1 MFTTVIIGNL
11 GADAELH
18 TENGNEFVSFKVA
31 HTDRYT
37 DSNGEHE
44 ETVWVSCVM
53 NGRLDKLRQYLTK
66 GTRVCCIGDTR
77 LRTYHSKKMQRL
89 VAGANLFVRQIE
101 LVGARPDGVPAA
113 LFNEDGVQVRITK
126 FYYADGLTSTTLF
139 DRDGVGYTVD
149 AKGWVI
155 PPVKTPTDTEDTLE
169 QGAVSVT
176 QEPAEEAEKV
186 ETARETSSTKKQKNK

>member
-18 TENGNEFVSFKVA
+18 TENGKEFVSFKVA
-31 HTDRYT
+31 HTDRYN

-53 NGRLDKLRQYLTK
+53 NGRLDKLRPFLTK

-101 LVGARPDGVPAA
+101 LVGARPDGVPTA
-113 LFNEDGVQVRITK
+113 LFREDGAQVCLIK
-126 FYYADGLTSTTLF
+126 FYWADGLTSTTLF

-155 PPVKTPTDTEDTLE
+155 PPAAPAAQTADTEDTQQ
-169 QGAVSVT
+169 QGAVAVT
-176 QEPAEEAEKV
+176 QEADN
-186 ETARETSSTKKQKNK
+186 TSSDAVNG